1 MNDQQFAEIS
11 TKLDSVIKLL
21 AIGLVHGKQ
30 LKQQV
35 ALLHSLGLQPKQIAD
50 MLDKKPGHIRV
61 IIHEL
66 RKETKVL
73 EEANAD
79 V

>member
-11 TKLDSVIKLL
+11 TKLDIIIKLL
-21 AIGLVHGKQ
+21 AVGTTQGKQ

-61 IIHEL
+61 IVHEL
-66 RKETKVL
+66 KKEGL
-73 EEANAD
+73 EEADEN

>member
-61 IIHEL
+61 IIHDL

-73 EEANAD
+73 EEANEN

>member
-11 TKLDSVIKLL
+11 TKLDSIIKLL
-21 AIGLVHGKQ
+21 AIGSVHGKQ

-50 MLDKKPGHIRV
+50 MLDKKPNHIRV

-66 RKETKVL
+66 KKETEAV
-73 EEANAD
+73 EEGDKD